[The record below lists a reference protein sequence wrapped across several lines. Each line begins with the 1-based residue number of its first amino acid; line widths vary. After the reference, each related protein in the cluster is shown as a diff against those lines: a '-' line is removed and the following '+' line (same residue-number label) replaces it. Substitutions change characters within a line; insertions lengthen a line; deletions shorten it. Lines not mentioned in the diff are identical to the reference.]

1 MKDFSPDL
9 LQVAQRVVWF
19 KTPEE
24 ALQDPI
30 FFLGHVM
37 CYGTIQDILIVRK
50 YYGQADLID
59 ALTHAYPGIY
69 DGRSWAYWHL
79 VLGLPSQPLPSRFS
93 SAA

>member
-1 MKDFSPDL
+1 MNLFSADL
-9 LQVAQRVVWF
+9 MQVAQRVVWF

-24 ALQDPI
+24 ALQDSI

-50 YYGQADLID
+50 YYSQTDLID
-59 ALTHAYPGIY
+59 AITHAYPGIY
-69 DGRSWAYWHL
+69 DARSWAYWHL